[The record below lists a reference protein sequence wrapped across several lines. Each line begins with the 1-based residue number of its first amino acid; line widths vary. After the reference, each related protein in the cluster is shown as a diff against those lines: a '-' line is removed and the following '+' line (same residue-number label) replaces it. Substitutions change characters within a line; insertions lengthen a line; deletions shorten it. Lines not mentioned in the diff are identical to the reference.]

1 MSKQEVII
9 CHNLEENLN
18 KAITQCP
25 HDKLFVLVDEH
36 TCELCIPV
44 LSGFDC
50 IKNAHFIC
58 IGAEDVHK
66 NLETLA
72 NVWKELG
79 DKDASRHSLLINLG
93 GGMVTD
99 LGGFA
104 ASTFKRGIKYINIP
118 TTLLA
123 MVDASVGGKTGIN
136 FNGLKNEIGV
146 FSPAESVLIDADF
159 LKSLDLRNLL
169 SGYAEM
175 LKHGL
180 ISTHDHWAEL
190 LRFDFNNID
199 YKVLQTLV
207 GKSVQIKEN
216 IVEQIIRPTG
226 LLDPEIEVRPVVNQ
240 VDDLIEQIHKRVLK
254 KERVL
259 VTTLTKKMA
268 EDLTSYL
275 ASLAIKVRS
284 MHSEIKALERMEII
298 RDLRIGEFDVL
309 VGINLLRE
317 GLDIPEVSLVAILDA
332 DKEGFLRSETS
343 LIQTIGRAAR
353 NSEGKVI
360 MYADKITRSMESAI
374 TETKRRRE
382 IQMLYNEEHNITP
395 TTIKKKVRDAIEAT
409 VVADEETIYGIK
421 ETNNIDE
428 IKENIAALQAEM
440 MEAAQNLQF
449 ERAAE
454 LRDKIKQLEERI
466 NN

>member
-25 HDKLFVLVDEH
+25 HDKLFVLADEH
-36 TCELCIPV
+36 TRKLCIPV

-50 IKNAHFIC
+50 IKNAHFIY

-72 NVWKELG
+72 YVWKELG
-79 DKDASRHSLLINLG
+79 DKGASRHSLLINLG

-118 TTLLA
+118 TTLL
-123 MVDASVGGKTGIN
+123 G
-136 FNGLKNEIGV
+136 
-146 FSPAESVLIDADF
+146 VLIDADF

-180 ISTHDHWAEL
+180 ISTHDHWIEL

-216 IVEQIIRPTG
+216 IVEQDPFERGIRKALNLGHTVG
-226 LLDPEIEVRPVVNQ
+226 HAFE
-240 VDDLIEQIHKRVLK
+240 
-254 KERVL
+254 
-259 VTTLTKKMA
+259 
-268 EDLTSYL
+268 
-275 ASLAIKVRS
+275 SLALETQHPILHGYAVAWGIVCELYFSHIKTGFP
-284 MHSEIKALERMEII
+284 K
-298 RDLRIGEFDVL
+298 DKLR
-309 VGINLLRE
+309 
-317 GLDIPEVSLVAILDA
+317 
-332 DKEGFLRSETS
+332 
-343 LIQTIGRAAR
+343 QTI
-353 NSEGKVI
+353 
-360 MYADKITRSMESAI
+360 
-374 TETKRRRE
+374 
-382 IQMLYNEEHNITP
+382 LF
-395 TTIKKKVRDAIEAT
+395 
-409 VVADEETIYGIK
+409 IK
-421 ETNNIDE
+421 EHYGVMPFDCKQYERLYEFMKHDKKNSAGIINFTLLTEIGDIQINQSASKDE
-428 IKENIAALQAEM
+428 IFEM
-440 MEAAQNLQF
+440 LDFYRESMGC
-449 ERAAE
+449 
-454 LRDKIKQLEERI
+454 
-466 NN
+466 